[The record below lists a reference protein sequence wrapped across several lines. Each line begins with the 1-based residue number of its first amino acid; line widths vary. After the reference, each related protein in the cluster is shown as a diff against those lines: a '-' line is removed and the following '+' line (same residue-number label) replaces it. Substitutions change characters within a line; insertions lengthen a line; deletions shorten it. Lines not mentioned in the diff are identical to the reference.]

1 MLEIRLKMTNN
12 LNNNNNN
19 NLNNNNNDDDNIIEN
34 IIKKSAESLIRQAA
48 EIMPGGVNSP
58 VRAFKSVDMKP
69 VIIKNAKG
77 SKIYDYNGKE
87 YIDYVLSYG
96 PMLLGH
102 ADERVVNAVKK
113 TSESGFSFGAT
124 TENEI
129 LLAKL
134 INKHFPSIEML
145 RLVNSGTE
153 AVMSAIRLARGYTE
167 KEKIIKFEGCYHG
180 HSDSMLVKAGSG
192 ALTTSVP
199 SSAGITKCTSE
210 DTLVASYNDIES
222 VKTLFLKNK
231 GTIAAVI
238 IEPVAANMGV
248 VLPDD
253 GFLKSLCELT
263 RENNALIIFDEVI
276 TGFRVSMGGA
286 QELFDLKP
294 DITCLGKIIGGG
306 LPIGAFGGRK
316 DIIEYLSPIGP
327 VYQAGTLSGNPICV
341 AAGIATLKA
350 IEDGNAVPK
359 ANEAAKYLVN
369 NLTVEFKKFQDK
381 ITINSISSL
390 FTIFFKKGSVN
401 NFRDVMEAD
410 TEQFKKFFRIILN
423 EGLFTAPS
431 QYEAMFLS
439 SAHSKEDLD
448 KTLSIIKKATE
459 QVLN

>member
-1 MLEIRLKMTNN
+1 MLEIKLKMTNN
-12 LNNNNNN
+12 NNRNKNNNENN
-19 NLNNNNNDDDNIIEN
+19 IE
-34 IIKKSAESLIRQAA
+34 KSEESLLIRQAA

-58 VRAFKSVDMKP
+58 VRAFRAVDMEP
-69 VIIKNAKG
+69 VIIKRASG
-77 SKIYDYNGKE
+77 SKIYDYNNTE
-87 YIDYVLSYG
+87 YIDYVMSYG

-102 ADERVVNAVKK
+102 ADKRVVDAVKK
-113 TSESGFSFGAT
+113 ASENGFSFGAT

-129 LLAKL
+129 VLAKL
-134 INKHFPSIEML
+134 INRHFPSIEML

-153 AVMSAIRLARGYTE
+153 AVMSAIRLARGYTG

-210 DTLVASYNDIES
+210 DTLVASYNDIDS
-222 VKTLFLKNK
+222 VKNLFLKNN
-231 GTIAAVI
+231 GRIAAVI

-248 VLPDD
+248 VLPDE
-253 GFLKSLCELT
+253 GFLKSLFELT
-263 RENNALIIFDEVI
+263 HGNNALIIFDEVI

-286 QELFDLKP
+286 QELFELKP

-306 LPIGAFGGRK
+306 LPIGAFGGKK
-316 DIIEYLSPIGP
+316 DIMEYLSPIGP

-350 IEDGNAVPK
+350 IEDDDAVSK
-359 ANEAAKYLVN
+359 ANEAARYLVN
-369 NLTVEFKKFQDK
+369 NLTVELKKFQDN

-390 FTIFFKKGSVN
+390 LTIFFKKGNIN
-401 NFRDVMEAD
+401 NFHDVMETN
-410 TEQFKKFFRIILN
+410 TEQFKKFFGIIIN
-423 EGLFTAPS
+423 KGLFTAPS

-439 SAHSKEDLD
+439 SAHSKDDLD
-448 KTLSIIKKATE
+448 QTIIVITKAVE
-459 QVLN
+459 QVFN

>member
-12 LNNNNNN
+12 NNNRNKNNN
-19 NLNNNNNDDDNIIEN
+19 ENN
-34 IIKKSAESLIRQAA
+34 IKKSKESLIRQAA
-48 EIMPGGVNSP
+48 ELMPGGVNSP
-58 VRAFKSVDMKP
+58 VRAFKSVDMEP
-69 VIIKNAKG
+69 VIIKSAKG
-77 SKIYDYNGKE
+77 SKIYDYNNME
-87 YIDYVLSYG
+87 YIDYVMSYG

-102 ADERVVNAVKK
+102 ADKRVVDAVKK
-113 TSESGFSFGAT
+113 TSENGFSFGAT

-129 LLAKL
+129 VLAEL
-134 INKHFPSIEML
+134 INRHFPSIEML

-153 AVMSAIRLARGYTE
+153 AVMSAIRLARGYTG

-210 DTLVASYNDIES
+210 DTLVASYNDIDS
-222 VKTLFLKNK
+222 VKNLFLKNN
-231 GTIAAVI
+231 GRIAAVI

-248 VLPDD
+248 VLPDE
-253 GFLKSLCELT
+253 GFLKSLFELT

-286 QELFDLKP
+286 QELFELKP

-306 LPIGAFGGRK
+306 LPIGAFGGKK
-316 DIIEYLSPIGP
+316 DIMEYLSPIGP

-350 IEDGNAVPK
+350 LEDDNAVSK
-359 ANEAAKYLVN
+359 ANEAARYLVN
-369 NLTVEFKKFQDK
+369 NLTVELKKFQDK

-390 FTIFFKKGSVN
+390 LTIFFKKGSVN
-401 NFRDVMEAD
+401 NFRDVMETN
-410 TEQFKKFFRIILN
+410 TEQFKKFFGIIIN

-431 QYEAMFLS
+431 QFEAMFLS
-439 SAHSKEDLD
+439 SMHSKDDLNQ
-448 KTLSIIKKATE
+448 TLSIIKKAVE
-459 QVLN
+459 QVFN